1 MWFDPFGENYALTDH
16 WIVSVISF
24 NLVSSIFVCD
34 IEAFYNEWMSL
45 TSSMKI

>member
-1 MWFDPFGENYALTDH
+1 MWFDPFGENDALTDQ

-34 IEAFYNEWMSL
+34 KHFIMNGCLLQAQ
-45 TSSMKI
+45 